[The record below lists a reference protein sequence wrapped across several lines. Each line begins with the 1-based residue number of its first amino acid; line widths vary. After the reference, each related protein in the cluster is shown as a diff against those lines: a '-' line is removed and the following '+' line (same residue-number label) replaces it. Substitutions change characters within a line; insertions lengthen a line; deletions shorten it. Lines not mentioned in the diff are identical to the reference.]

1 MNKKEVVGFLRRQ
14 NKIMKTYSKQQLIKQ
29 LIISGVLA
37 VATLVIMLVAGLW
50 DFSSESIG
58 YTLIMMVGMFTLL
71 PFSYMSLFYVDWKKA
86 IIGMVAP
93 IPVLSY
99 CICMFKGMGFAFL
112 ALISLIKGKEDFTFN
127 KYGVDDAE

>member
-1 MNKKEVVGFLRRQ
+1 
-14 NKIMKTYSKQQLIKQ
+14 MKTYSKQQIIRQ

-37 VATLVIMLVAGLW
+37 VATLIIMLISKLW

-71 PFSYMSLFYVDWKKA
+71 PISYMSIFYVDWKKA

-99 CICMFKGMGFAFL
+99 CICMLKGLGFVFL
-112 ALISLIKGKEDFTFN
+112 ALISLIKGKEEFTFN